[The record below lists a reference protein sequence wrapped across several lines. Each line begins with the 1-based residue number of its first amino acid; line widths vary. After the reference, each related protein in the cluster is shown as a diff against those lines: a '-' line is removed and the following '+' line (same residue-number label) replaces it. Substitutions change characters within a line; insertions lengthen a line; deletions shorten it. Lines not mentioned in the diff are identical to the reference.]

1 MSVLKHLVAG
11 RPQTISRAA
20 IDLRAFLKAGDR
32 EIGNA
37 ASAVIMIGLIYI
49 AALGIYWIS
58 SDALTAMQ
66 TTYDARRDL
75 LSALEMRNGEA
86 ARADFTQQTSAKL
99 RDPFFFAA
107 TETLAAAQLDD
118 ELRRVAFEE
127 KGVVLS
133 SHAGIDHD
141 DRTPGSKIEI
151 KGIVE
156 GKIGAVQALLYR
168 LETSV
173 PMIFVEELDVEPKN
187 DAMRGEMEADPTL
200 EANLTLAA
208 YWHGPDPKGPRR

>member
-1 MSVLKHLVAG
+1 MSVLKHLVVG
-11 RPQTISRAA
+11 QTVSRAA
-20 IDLRAFLKAGDR
+20 IDLRTFLKAGDWQ
-32 EIGNA
+32 IGNA
-37 ASAVIMIGLIYI
+37 ASAVMLIGLIYV
-49 AALGIYWIS
+49 AALGVYWIS

-66 TTYDARRDL
+66 TTYDAKRDL
-75 LSALEMRNGEA
+75 LSALEIRNGEA
-86 ARADFTQQTSAKL
+86 GRADFTQRTSAKL
-99 RDPFFFAA
+99 RDPFFSAA

-118 ELRRVAFEE
+118 ELRRVALEE
-127 KGVVLS
+127 DGVVLS
-133 SHAGIDHD
+133 SHARIDHD
-141 DRTPGSKIEI
+141 DRTLGSKIEI
-151 KGIVE
+151 KGVVE

-208 YWHGPDPKGPRR
+208 YWHSPDSKGPRK